1 MPLRLLKARIIA
13 DFSAIIAVAAA
24 KARIIADF
32 SAINAA
38 SAVRGENYS

>member
-1 MPLRLLKARIIA
+1 LQPPKARIIA

-32 SAINAA
+32 SAIIAVAA
-38 SAVRGENYS
+38 ARGEDYS